1 MKPTAVVEGDSDAI
15 ATTTLLRAPAAVIAG
30 AYVVGLVIG
39 ESARPLSVD
48 PLSIGFYACAALV
61 LLPFVLP
68 SRWFDR
74 APALL
79 NAWLVAGAAIATA
92 RAAFM
97 AGWLFPRLPLTS
109 WLTKLLFDLVLVAAL
124 WVAAIANRRSS
135 QAQ

>member
-1 MKPTAVVEGDSDAI
+1 MVVIERDSDAI
-15 ATTTLLRAPAAVIAG
+15 ATTTLLRAPAAIIAG

-39 ESARPLSVD
+39 ESARPLSAD
-48 PLSIGFYACAALV
+48 PLSIGFYACTALV

-124 WVAAIANRRSS
+124 WIAAIATRRSG

>member
-1 MKPTAVVEGDSDAI
+1 MAVIERDPEAI
-15 ATTTLLRAPAAVIAG
+15 VTTRLLRAPAAIIAG
-30 AYVVGLVIG
+30 AYVLGLVVG

-48 PLSIGFYACAALV
+48 PLSIGFYACTALV

-68 SRWFDR
+68 ARWFDR

-97 AGWLFPRLPLTS
+97 AGWLFPRLPVTS
-109 WLTKLLFDLVLVAAL
+109 WLTKLLFDLALVAAL
-124 WVAAIANRRSS
+124 WVAAIATRRAG